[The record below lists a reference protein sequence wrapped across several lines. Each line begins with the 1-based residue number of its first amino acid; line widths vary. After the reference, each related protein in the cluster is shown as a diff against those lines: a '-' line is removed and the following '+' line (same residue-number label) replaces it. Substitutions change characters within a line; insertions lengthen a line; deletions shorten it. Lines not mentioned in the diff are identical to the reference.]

1 MADLPASTQ
10 KYLAG
15 RTPEGQRNAAL
26 FGAACQFRDALVSLG
41 EAERALVPCALRDGL
56 SEAEARKAIRSAFK
70 GNRREPIRHRF
81 MDRGGQTPAPP
92 PVTQQ
97 RNGDSHP
104 RPAKVVARRFSVP
117 AAAVPL
123 PEAREGLMATYLL
136 FENAYGP
143 EEQVSVCVGSLG
155 EDGRDHPAGAGQT
168 RTRDEWLALLASGT
182 DPWPREP
189 GAGVF
194 VRINPMLA
202 GGKSDSE
209 VATFRHA
216 LLEWDDLPIERQW
229 PIIRDSRIPCV
240 AVINSGGRS
249 LHAWVRVDA
258 KGAEEYRERVAALH
272 EYFADCPPCAKNKN
286 PSRFSRLAGVARG
299 AAHQGLLATNIGAK
313 SWSEWEAE
321 ANSRLPRIV
330 DASELLA
337 NHADEPEPPVLVAGV
352 LHQGSKMVI
361 GGGSKS
367 YKTWALTDLA
377 ASVASGSPWWG
388 LQTTQARVLYINFE
402 IQPFFYARRLSDV
415 VTAKLCPII
424 PGTLD
429 VWNLRGHAAS
439 LDALMPEIIARVRH
453 IGYGLIIIDPIYKGL
468 GGRDEN
474 RAGDVAELLNEV
486 ERLATQT
493 GAAVVF
499 GAHFSK
505 GNQSGKQSVDR
516 IGGSGVFARDP
527 DSILTLTPHEE
538 PFCYTVEATLRNF
551 PHLDPFVIR
560 WSFPLFRPVALDAGK
575 LKRAGRPSAIPVE
588 DVLEC
593 LAGDGMTAKAWLSA
607 INDVHELSQATF
619 YRMLEKLV
627 TGGRVKKTAAGTYA
641 RADVQP
647 TTHRGPE

>member
-1 MADLPASTQ
+1 MAELPASTQ
-10 KYLAG
+10 RYLAE
-15 RTPEGQRNAAL
+15 RTPEGERNAAL
-26 FGAACQFRDALVSLG
+26 FAAACQFRDAIATLG
-41 EAERALVPCALRDGL
+41 DTERALVPCAMRDGL

-70 GNRREPIRHRF
+70 GSRREPIRHRF
-81 MDRGGQTPAPP
+81 MDRGGQVTAPAIP
-92 PVTQQ
+92 Q
-97 RNGDSHP
+97 RNGDGHP
-104 RPAKVVARRFSVP
+104 RPAKAIARRFSEP
-117 AAAVPL
+117 AAAAAL
-123 PEAREGLMATYLL
+123 PEAREGLMATYLH
-136 FENAYGP
+136 FETAYGP
-143 EEQVSVCVGSLG
+143 EEQVAVCVGSMG

-168 RTRDEWLALLASGT
+168 RTRDEWLALLASGI

-202 GGKSDSE
+202 GGKTDSD
-209 VATFRHA
+209 VAAFRHA

-229 PIIRDSRIPCV
+229 PIIRHSRIPCT

-272 EYFADCPPCAKNKN
+272 EFFADCAPCAKNKN

-299 AAHQGLLATNIGAK
+299 AAQQRLLATNIGAR

-337 NHADEPEPPVLVAGV
+337 HHADEPEPPVLVAGV

-388 LQTTQARVLYINFE
+388 LETTQARVLYINFE
-402 IQPFFYARRLSDV
+402 IQPFFYARRLGDV
-415 VTAKLCPII
+415 VTAKICPVI

-439 LDALMPEIIARVRH
+439 LDSLMPEIIARVRH
-453 IGYGLIIIDPIYKGL
+453 AGYGLIIIDPIYKGL

-505 GNQSGKQSVDR
+505 GNQSGKQAMDR

-551 PHLDPFVIR
+551 PHLEPFVLR
-560 WSFPLFRPVALDAGK
+560 WHFPLFQPVSLDAGK
-575 LKRAGRPSAIPVE
+575 LKRAGRPEAVPATE
-588 DVLEC
+588 VLER
-593 LAGDGMTAKAWLSA
+593 LSPDGMTPKAWLA
-607 INDVHELSQATF
+607 AVQEVHELSRASF
-619 YRMLEKLV
+619 YRILEKLTATNQV
-627 TGGRVKKTAAGTYA
+627 SKSEGGLYVRTK
-641 RADVQP
+641 Q
-647 TTHRGPE
+647 